1 MLKMNGKKT
10 STVVIGRA
18 DALGRV
24 GSKSN
29 KIVLSL
35 SLMLAT
41 DKKYNHLDAKR
52 KKRDQ
57 ASSEK
62 HDLFLVLLAA

>member
-1 MLKMNGKKT
+1 MLL
-10 STVVIGRA
+10 VE
-18 DALGRV
+18 LGA
-24 GSKSN
+24 KAI
-29 KIVLSL
+29 IVRSL

-41 DKKYNHLDAKR
+41 DKKYNHSDAKR

-62 HDLFLVLLAA
+62 HDLFLVLLTA